1 MTANNNDYTPTI
13 YDVAREAGVARAT
26 VDRVIYKRGGVA
38 ESTIKKVNEV
48 IERLGYTANPNA
60 SRLASKKKLTIACLI
75 PKFEYGEYWSVA
87 YQGFVDGA
95 KSIKTYDVQTD
106 IHLFD
111 PNDIESFRK
120 ECAAIIESRPAGV
133 ITNVVFA
140 EAVKEFTAQLDKKH
154 IPYAFV
160 DQKIDGLNYTVY
172 FGADP
177 DEAGRL
183 GAYLLT
189 HRMEVHDIAMIRLI
203 RDSQQMADP
212 NRVRRHGFIDYIKKH
227 YPECRIHTL
236 FIPPHNPEQI
246 YEILDKFFR
255 EHPEIK
261 YVTMANS
268 RIHLIADSLRRNPQE
283 DRHVVGFDDLEK
295 NIEALNEGLV
305 EYLVTR
311 HIPMQSYYTIS
322 HLASA
327 VINGKAPGQKDNLM
341 HMDIL
346 HRLNSKHYSFKG

>member
-1 MTANNNDYTPTI
+1 MIANNNDFIPTI
-13 YDVAREAGVARAT
+13 FDVAREAGVARAT

-38 ESTIKKVNEV
+38 EATIKKVNEV

-75 PKFEYGEYWSVA
+75 PQFEEGEYWSVA

-95 KSIKTYDVQTD
+95 KSIKTYDVKTD
-106 IHLFD
+106 IRLFD
-111 PNDIESFRK
+111 PDDIESFRR
-120 ECAAIIESRPAGV
+120 ECAEIIASKPAGV

-140 EAVKEFTAQLDKKH
+140 EAVIEFASKLDEAS
-154 IPYAFV
+154 IPFAFV
-160 DQKIDGLNYTVY
+160 DQKIDGLDYTVY

-177 DEAGRL
+177 GEAGTL
-183 GAYLLT
+183 GAFLLT
-189 HRMEVHDIAMIRLI
+189 NRTEVKDIAMIRLI
-203 RDSQQMADP
+203 RDANQMADP
-212 NRVRRHGFIDYIKKH
+212 NRVRRNGFIDYIKSNF
-227 YPECRIHTL
+227 PDCRIHTI
-236 FIPPHNPEQI
+236 FIPPHNPAEV
-246 YEILDKFFR
+246 YEILNTFFKA
-255 EHPEIK
+255 HPEVKHI
-261 YVTMANS
+261 TMANS
-268 RIHLIADSLRRNPQE
+268 RIHLIADYLRNNPAN

-311 HIPMQSYYTIS
+311 HIKMQSYYTIS

-327 VINGKAPGQKDNLM
+327 LISGKKPERRDNFM

-346 HRLNSKHYSFKG
+346 HRLNSKHYAFKV